1 MTIVDPVWVEILHLC
16 LILDGFKKKLETTD
30 LCNSWEKTGDYIFF
44 TWKRKTQMDLEN
56 HIAFYGL
63 PCGASSKEPT
73 CQCRRYKRCGF
84 DPRSPGGGH
93 GNPLVFLPGESHRQK
108 SLVGYRP

>member
-1 MTIVDPVWVEILHLC
+1 MTILDPVWVEILHLC

-56 HIAFYGL
+56 HIAF
-63 PCGASSKEPT
+63 
-73 CQCRRYKRCGF
+73 
-84 DPRSPGGGH
+84 
-93 GNPLVFLPGESHRQK
+93 
-108 SLVGYRP
+108 